1 VTITAMNA
9 AVGVTTA
16 VAMYLCGLG
25 DPLLWGTTAFL
36 LNYIPILGPLF
47 GVCIFVLV
55 GMLSFESLWW
65 ALLPPVLYFGIH
77 LVEGERLTPM
87 LLARR
92 FTLNPVLIILSL
104 VFWFWMWG
112 VLGAILAVPMLAIV
126 KIISDR
132 LRPLRLW
139 GISSKGNSGYA
150 SRLYVRRN
158 GNTCNG
164 SCWITCGSSKAPF
177 EV

>member
-1 VTITAMNA
+1 M
-9 AVGVTTA
+9 
-16 VAMYLCGLG
+16 
-25 DPLLWGTTAFL
+25 
-36 LNYIPILGPLF
+36 
-47 GVCIFVLV
+47 LV

-77 LVEGERLTPM
+77 LVEGESLTPM

-112 VLGAILAVPMLAIV
+112 VLGAILAVPMLAIL

-132 LRPLRLW
+132 LRPL
-139 GISSKGNSGYA
+139 
-150 SRLYVRRN
+150 
-158 GNTCNG
+158 
-164 SCWITCGSSKAPF
+164 KALGHF
-177 EV
+177 LEGD